1 MEGSYS
7 VSNIQVYIK
16 YIIEKLEELPTNLP
30 THIYINRIN
39 NTLVFKVKKMDI
51 SLNYKDLKRY
61 STKNNLAA

>member
-16 YIIEKLEELPTNLP
+16 YIIEKLEELPTNPP